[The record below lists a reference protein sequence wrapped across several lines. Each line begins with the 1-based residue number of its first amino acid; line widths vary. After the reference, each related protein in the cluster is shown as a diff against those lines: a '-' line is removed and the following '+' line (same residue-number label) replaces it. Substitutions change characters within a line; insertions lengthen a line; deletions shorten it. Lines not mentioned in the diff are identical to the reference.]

1 MYKVAILDDEKNFLE
16 EIHNCLQ
23 EYEMFEVSYFQEA
36 KLLIDEIDYFDVVYI
51 DYEMENMT
59 AFEFFK
65 ETQMSKYIRIIITKY
80 DHIVYKSIDYDI
92 FDFIRKKKLKEDI
105 HNKMNRLL
113 KKLESDHD
121 RIIVESGNRIVA
133 IYYDDIQ
140 LPLSYKYKNSVKE
153 AYQEYKI
160 R

>member
-59 AFEFFK
+59 AFVVFK

-113 KKLESDHD
+113 KKI
-121 RIIVESGNRIVA
+121 RIRSRSNYCR
-133 IYYDDIQ
+133 
-140 LPLSYKYKNSVKE
+140 KW
-153 AYQEYKI
+153 
-160 R
+160 